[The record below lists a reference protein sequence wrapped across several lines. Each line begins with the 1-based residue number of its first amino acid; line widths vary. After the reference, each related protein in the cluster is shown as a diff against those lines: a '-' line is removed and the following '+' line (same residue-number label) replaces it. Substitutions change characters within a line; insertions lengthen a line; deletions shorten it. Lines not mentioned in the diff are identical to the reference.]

1 MSRSFFIGTALVM
14 AVAGGILALWPEL
27 DLAASRL
34 FWTEGEGFWLAGQG
48 WAGTIRFVSMWPTI
62 GIGLAAIVSLVQHIV
77 APASRQFMAARTAL
91 FLSLTVLLGPVLL
104 VNGLF
109 KEHWDRA
116 RPVHVSEFGGAWR
129 FTPWWRPGDGTECRT
144 NCSFISGEASGAA
157 WLVAPALL
165 APPPVRPA
173 ALAAA
178 GVYIAAISVMRIA
191 FGGHFL
197 SDTLLAICATLAII
211 LWTYRWLVRPPDA
224 PSEIVVDERLA
235 RLGRPLR
242 RVFGARS

>member
-1 MSRSFFIGTALVM
+1 MSRIFFIATAVIL
-14 AVAGGILALWPEL
+14 AVTGGVLALWPEL
-27 DLAASRL
+27 DLAVSRL
-34 FWTEGEGFWLAGQG
+34 FWTEGEGFWLASHG
-48 WAGTIRFVSMWPTI
+48 WAGFIRFVSMWPTI
-62 GIGLAAIVSLVQHIV
+62 ALGAAATVALVQHIV

-91 FLSLTVLLGPVLL
+91 FLSLTVLMGPVLL

-129 FTPWWRPGDGTECRT
+129 FTPWYRPGDGTQCRT

-165 APPPVRPA
+165 APAPIRPA
-173 ALAAA
+173 VLAATA
-178 GVYIAAISVMRIA
+178 VYIVSISAMRIA

-197 SDTLLAICATLAII
+197 SDTLLAIFATLAIVI
-211 LWTYRWLVRPPDA
+211 WTYRWLVRPPGA
-224 PSEIVVDERLA
+224 PSELVIDERLA
-235 RLGRPLR
+235 RIGRPLR
-242 RVFGARS
+242 RLFGAES